1 MSKDP
6 VKDYYKKIN
15 NNDKLNIETQNQYDI
30 ANIKAQN
37 QLLKDI
43 KDINKKHINR
53 PKTINP
59 EDEKTLIKQS
69 EYDKYVNLNDKYA
82 STARDELLNKIKD
95 ATNYPLTLNDDV
107 INDYKILKKNM
118 TNIMTNLGSIESI
131 VNSLTI
137 EQIKKLN
144 NNFINTQNKYI
155 NKYGFNNPNLTN
167 EEIKIFLLNEISMSK
182 PLEIIDIEKFKNDI
196 INNLTLVGD
205 NVDNSLNTLIEFTE
219 EINALKDNGNISLKN
234 YKLLINK
241 FKKFKLNNE
250 ELKLKKKELEE
261 KIENLEDIEIGNDI
275 EKKILIESFKIEHEK
290 IENENL
296 QLIRDYNE
304 INDEMN
310 RLLLTLQEKDETI
323 NELLSELNKTFNEN
337 EKLNITNNKLLIEVN
352 KIKNL
357 NDEIKKDYEEK
368 LNYNKEEL
376 NNIKKLIDKI
386 EIIPED
392 KQEDEIKKISDL
404 NEKLNNENKL
414 LNEDLKKI
422 LDENISLTMYKTDN
436 EKIRK
441 IEIYKTEI
449 IQVFC
454 SDNGFKGS
462 NPNKEILI
470 KYILDNSLFDKF
482 INFINSKN
490 IEPKRGKKDKIP
502 EKKGQGINN
511 LIKLGDIY
519 INKKKLYNDNII
531 SICYA
536 NKCKI
541 DLYNNKKISDLLV
554 DLLMNIIDNKNINK
568 NDYILLP
575 DNEKLIYNSLLR
587 LANLHKQ
594 NNVNIEDTVEKLKHQ
609 FQLLEGEISAGNTNK
624 NLIIELKEV
633 LRKMINFK
641 LISLANAKK
650 YIKEIISLNK

>member
-1 MSKDP
+1 
-6 VKDYYKKIN
+6 
-15 NNDKLNIETQNQYDI
+15 
-30 ANIKAQN
+30 
-37 QLLKDI
+37 
-43 KDINKKHINR
+43 
-53 PKTINP
+53 
-59 EDEKTLIKQS
+59 
-69 EYDKYVNLNDKYA
+69 
-82 STARDELLNKIKD
+82 
-95 ATNYPLTLNDDV
+95 
-107 INDYKILKKNM
+107 M